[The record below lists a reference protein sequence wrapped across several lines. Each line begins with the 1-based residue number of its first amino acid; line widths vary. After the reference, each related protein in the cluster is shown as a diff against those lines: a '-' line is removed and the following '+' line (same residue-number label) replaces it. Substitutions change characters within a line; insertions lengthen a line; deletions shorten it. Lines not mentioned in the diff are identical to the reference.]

1 MRALQNKTIGLVLPS
16 TPGYSETFFR
26 SKIAGLQQ
34 NGAKVIVFAGNS
46 NKTDHRLTCEISNA
60 PKLNGNIV
68 FVAINSMIELLKA
81 FLFNYKTSVRYL
93 ALEKKE
99 GSSFKTRIK
108 NLIANTFILR
118 HKTDWL
124 HYGFGT
130 MALGRENIAQ
140 VMGAK
145 MAVSFR
151 GFDIGIYPLK
161 HPDCYQKLFQKVD
174 KIHVISDDIT
184 ELLYKQGLE
193 NKKIITKI
201 TPAIDTT
208 FFEKTIRKENGT
220 IQFLTIGRLHWKKGL
235 EYTLEALSI
244 LKKQGVDFNY
254 TIIGEGIE
262 RERLLFAAYQLG
274 IENNVKFAGKLP
286 HSEVKIHLEQAAIY
300 LQYSIQ
306 EGFCNAVL
314 EAQAMGLLCIV
325 SDAEGL
331 SENVLHNQTG
341 WVVPKRKPGLLAEK
355 IREVLALD
363 TKRKNEIADKAVQR
377 VKDEFNVEKQVVE
390 FVKFYKE

>member
-46 NKTDHRLTCEISNA
+46 NKTDHRLTCEISYA

-140 VMGAK
+140 ATGAR

-151 GFDIGIYPLK
+151 GFDHYVYPLK
-161 HPDCYQKLFQKVD
+161 YPKCYARLFNKDV
-174 KIHVISDDIT
+174 KYHVLSEGMRQSLEIQGIP
-184 ELLYKQGLE
+184 KQ
-193 NKKIITKI
+193 NIYKI
-201 TPAIDTT
+201 TPAINTSEFAKSSNKTT
-208 FFEKTIRKENGT
+208 TNHVVT
-220 IQFLTIGRLHWKKGL
+220 VARLHWIKGL
-235 EYTLEALSI
+235 EYILEALSI

-341 WVVPKRKPGLLAEK
+341 WVVPKRKPELLAEK
-355 IREVLALD
+355 IREVLAMNTVQKD
-363 TKRKNEIADKAVQR
+363 EITAKAIQR
-377 VKDEFNVEKQVVE
+377 VKDEFNVEKQTQEFVE
-390 FVKFYKE
+390 FYKL